1 MLQKNIIITSI
12 LRGQSNEEIVYRY
25 RSVDSSVLEKEFFKY
40 SHDIVEAVKQVMIQ
54 E

>member
-1 MLQKNIIITSI
+1 MRWLCPAPA
-12 LRGQSNEEIVYRY
+12 
-25 RSVDSSVLEKEFFKY
+25 SSVLEKVFYKY